1 MFLTLLRPRFVP
13 FCHMGS
19 LLQML
24 HRNVEGSKFTVNQYA
39 AYVEG
44 AGKWPSGRLESAN
57 FRHYVGASLPFW
69 GVNSLAVAESCGII
83 CTLFFI

>member
-1 MFLTLLRPRFVP
+1 MFLTLLWLPFVP
-13 FCHMGS
+13 FCHMGT

-24 HRNVEGSKFTVNQYA
+24 HRNVEGSQFIVNEYA

-44 AGKWPSGRLESAN
+44 AGKRPSGRLESAN

-69 GVNSLAVAESCGII
+69 GVISLAVAESCY
-83 CTLFFI
+83 